1 MSVRHGYCGR
11 IRLTPTSLRLMGSR
25 PAYTMLSV
33 RIQGQ
38 TYRIG
43 NETLDRLVGAEIW
56 RRLDSGLLQKRIQ
69 DEYLAGRLIETQGH
83 RLRLATTTEE
93 AERRIRS
100 EDDPGEILRWGLLHI
115 ASQVAEVAG
124 QLRALHD
131 AVQFDTDGATVSLAR
146 DTSHLSGDQPE

>member
-1 MSVRHGYCGR
+1 
-11 IRLTPTSLRLMGSR
+11 
-25 PAYTMLSV
+25 MLSV

-38 TYRIG
+38 KYRIG
-43 NETLDRLVGAEIW
+43 NETLDRLIGAEIW

-115 ASQVAEVAG
+115 ASQVAEVAD

-131 AVQFDTDGATVSLAR
+131 AVHFDTDAATVSLSR
-146 DTSHLSGDQPE
+146 DTSHLTRDQPE

>member
-1 MSVRHGYCGR
+1 
-11 IRLTPTSLRLMGSR
+11 
-25 PAYTMLSV
+25 MLSV

-69 DEYLAGRLIETQGH
+69 DEYLAGRLIEAQGH

-131 AVQFDTDGATVSLAR
+131 AVQFDTDVATVSLSR
-146 DTSHLSGDQPE
+146 DTSHLTGDQPE

>member
-1 MSVRHGYCGR
+1 
-11 IRLTPTSLRLMGSR
+11 
-25 PAYTMLSV
+25 MLSV

-69 DEYLAGRLIETQGH
+69 DEYLAGRLIEAQGH

-131 AVQFDTDGATVSLAR
+131 AVQFDTDAATVSLSR
-146 DTSHLSGDQPE
+146 DTSHLTGDQPE

>member
-1 MSVRHGYCGR
+1 
-11 IRLTPTSLRLMGSR
+11 
-25 PAYTMLSV
+25 MLSV

-38 TYRIG
+38 KYRIG

-115 ASQVAEVAG
+115 ASQVAEVAD

-131 AVQFDTDGATVSLAR
+131 AVQFDTDAATVSLSR

>member
-1 MSVRHGYCGR
+1 
-11 IRLTPTSLRLMGSR
+11 
-25 PAYTMLSV
+25 MLSV

-115 ASQVAEVAG
+115 ASQVAEVAD

-131 AVQFDTDGATVSLAR
+131 AVQFDTDAATVSLAR

>member
-1 MSVRHGYCGR
+1 
-11 IRLTPTSLRLMGSR
+11 
-25 PAYTMLSV
+25 MLPV

-38 TYRIG
+38 KYRIG
-43 NETLDRLVGAEIW
+43 NETFDRLLGAEDW

-83 RLRLATTTEE
+83 RLRLATTIEE

-115 ASQVAEVAG
+115 ASQVAEVAD

-131 AVQFDTDGATVSLAR
+131 AVHLDTDATTVSLSR
-146 DTSHLSGDQPE
+146 DTSHLAGDQPE

>member
-1 MSVRHGYCGR
+1 
-11 IRLTPTSLRLMGSR
+11 
-25 PAYTMLSV
+25 MLSV

-56 RRLDSGLLQKRIQ
+56 RRLDSGLLEKRIQ
-69 DEYLAGRLIETQGH
+69 DEYLAGRLIETPGH
-83 RLRLATTTEE
+83 RLRLATTIEE

-100 EDDPGEILRWGLLHI
+100 EDDPAEILRWGLLQI
-115 ASQVAEVAG
+115 ASQVAEVAD

-131 AVQFDTDGATVSLAR
+131 AVQFDTDAATVSLAR

>member
-1 MSVRHGYCGR
+1 
-11 IRLTPTSLRLMGSR
+11 
-25 PAYTMLSV
+25 MLSV

-38 TYRIG
+38 KYRIG
-43 NETLDRLVGAEIW
+43 NETLDRLLGAEIW

-69 DEYLAGRLIETQGH
+69 DEYLAGRLIAAQGH

-131 AVQFDTDGATVSLAR
+131 AVQFDTDAATVSLSR
-146 DTSHLSGDQPE
+146 DTSHLTGDQPE

>member
-1 MSVRHGYCGR
+1 
-11 IRLTPTSLRLMGSR
+11 
-25 PAYTMLSV
+25 MLSV

-38 TYRIG
+38 KYRIG

-69 DEYLAGRLIETQGH
+69 DEYLAGRLIETQGN

-115 ASQVAEVAG
+115 ASQVAEVAD

-131 AVQFDTDGATVSLAR
+131 AAQFDTDAATVSLSR
-146 DTSHLSGDQPE
+146 DTSHLTGDQPE

>member
-1 MSVRHGYCGR
+1 
-11 IRLTPTSLRLMGSR
+11 
-25 PAYTMLSV
+25 MLSV

-56 RRLDSGLLQKRIQ
+56 RRLDSGFLQKRIQ

-100 EDDPGEILRWGLLHI
+100 EDDPGEILRWGLLQI
-115 ASQVAEVAG
+115 ASQVAEVAD

-131 AVQFDTDGATVSLAR
+131 AVQFDTDAAAVSLSR
-146 DTSHLSGDQPE
+146 DTSDRTGDQPE

>member
-1 MSVRHGYCGR
+1 
-11 IRLTPTSLRLMGSR
+11 
-25 PAYTMLSV
+25 MLSV

-69 DEYLAGRLIETQGH
+69 DEYLAGRVIETQGH

-115 ASQVAEVAG
+115 ASQVAEVAD

-131 AVQFDTDGATVSLAR
+131 AVQFDTDAAAVTLSR
-146 DTSHLSGDQPE
+146 DTSDRTGDQPE

>member
-1 MSVRHGYCGR
+1 
-11 IRLTPTSLRLMGSR
+11 
-25 PAYTMLSV
+25 MLSV

-38 TYRIG
+38 KYRIG

-69 DEYLAGRLIETQGH
+69 DEYLAGRLIEAQGH

-131 AVQFDTDGATVSLAR
+131 AVQFDTDVATVSLSR
-146 DTSHLSGDQPE
+146 DTSHLTGDQPE

>member
-1 MSVRHGYCGR
+1 
-11 IRLTPTSLRLMGSR
+11 
-25 PAYTMLSV
+25 MLSV

-38 TYRIG
+38 KYRIG
-43 NETLDRLVGAEIW
+43 NETLDRLLGAEIW

-69 DEYLAGRLIETQGH
+69 DEYLAGRLIETKGH

-115 ASQVAEVAG
+115 ASQVAEVAD
-124 QLRALHD
+124 QLRALRD
-131 AVQFDTDGATVSLAR
+131 AVQFDTDAATVSLSR
-146 DTSHLSGDQPE
+146 DTSHLTGDQPE

>member
-1 MSVRHGYCGR
+1 
-11 IRLTPTSLRLMGSR
+11 
-25 PAYTMLSV
+25 MLSV

-38 TYRIG
+38 KYRIA

-83 RLRLATTTEE
+83 RLRLATTNEE

-115 ASQVAEVAG
+115 ASQVAEVAD

-131 AVQFDTDGATVSLAR
+131 AVQFDTDAATVSLSR
-146 DTSHLSGDQPE
+146 DTSHLTGDQPE

>member
-1 MSVRHGYCGR
+1 
-11 IRLTPTSLRLMGSR
+11 
-25 PAYTMLSV
+25 MLSV

-38 TYRIG
+38 TYRIS
-43 NETLDRLVGAEIW
+43 NETLDRLVGAEGW
-56 RRLDSGLLQKRIQ
+56 RRMASGLLQNRIR
-69 DEYLAGRLIETQGH
+69 DELLAGRLIEAPGH

-115 ASQVAEVAG
+115 ASQVADVAD

-131 AVQFDTDGATVSLAR
+131 AAQFDRDATTVSLSR
-146 DTSHLSGDQPE
+146 DTSHLAGDQPE

>member
-1 MSVRHGYCGR
+1 
-11 IRLTPTSLRLMGSR
+11 
-25 PAYTMLSV
+25 MLSV

-38 TYRIG
+38 KYRIA

-69 DEYLAGRLIETQGH
+69 DEYLAGRLIEAQGH

-115 ASQVAEVAG
+115 ASQVAEVAD
-124 QLRALHD
+124 QLRALRD
-131 AVQFDTDGATVSLAR
+131 AVQFDTDAATVSLSR
-146 DTSHLSGDQPE
+146 DTSHLTGDQPE

>member
-1 MSVRHGYCGR
+1 
-11 IRLTPTSLRLMGSR
+11 
-25 PAYTMLSV
+25 MLSV

-38 TYRIG
+38 TYRIS
-43 NETLDRLVGAEIW
+43 NETLDRLLGAEIW

-69 DEYLAGRLIETQGH
+69 DEYLAGRLIEAQGH

-131 AVQFDTDGATVSLAR
+131 AVQFDTDVATVSLSR
-146 DTSHLSGDQPE
+146 DTSHLTGDQPE